1 MPELP
6 EVEVTRRGIAPHI
19 EGRVIDSV
27 TIRNRA
33 LRWPVPV
40 GLARRLTGALVQTVE
55 RRGKFILMDCRG
67 PRSAGVL
74 LLHLGMTGTLRVLPA
89 TTPLRTHDHVDLRF
103 GADVLRF
110 NDPRRFGALLWH
122 DANQGDVLVHNTH
135 LVALGVEPLSEAF
148 AGNAGGAWLF
158 KASRGRAV
166 AIKQLLLG
174 GQVVVGVGNIYASE
188 VLFRSGIDP
197 RTAAGRIGAQR
208 YQRLAEAIRVTLAAA
223 IDKGGSTLRD
233 FVGSD
238 GQAGYFQQEY
248 FVYDRAQEPCR
259 VCGHTIKSLRQ
270 GQRSTFYCPHCQ
282 RA

>member
-1 MPELP
+1 M
-6 EVEVTRRGIAPHI
+6 
-19 EGRVIDSV
+19 IDSV

-110 NDPRRFGALLWH
+110 NDPRRFGAILWH
-122 DANQGDVLVHNTH
+122 DNALGDVLVASSH
-135 LVALGVEPLSEAF
+135 LRGLGVEPLEAAF
-148 AGNAGGAWLF
+148 AGELGGVLLYER
-158 KASRGRAV
+158 SRGREL
-166 AIKQLLLG
+166 AIKQLLLA

-188 VLFRSGIDP
+188 SLFGAGIHP
-197 RTAAGRIGAQR
+197 ATSAGRISRAR
-208 YQRLAEAIRVTLAAA
+208 YQRLAQAIRLTMAQA
-223 IDKGGSTLRD
+223 IEAGGSTLRD
-233 FVGSD
+233 FVASNG
-238 GQAGYFQQEY
+238 APGYFQDEY
-248 FVYDRAQEPCR
+248 FVYGREGEACR
-259 VCGHTIKSLRQ
+259 NCGARIRQLRQ
-270 GQRSTFYCPHCQ
+270 GQRASFYCPNCQ
-282 RA
+282 RR